1 VHSRESAETLIKK
14 KTKKTLKGRDKMK
27 RILMAGAAV
36 LMTASVAFAVSGVGK
51 DSHSIVDS
59 RHNLPGKA
67 VAFAATNATYQQICI
82 YCHTPHNPRLN
93 VPLWNRNATNNT
105 YTYYNSP
112 SLTTYTKAN
121 QKVTTSSVSG
131 FCLSCHDGVTSTGNI
146 KNAADT
152 GIKDVAGKTA
162 LDPNELVAESA
173 GASNP
178 GNATGSHGNIGTDLS
193 NDHPVGFNYDNAY
206 NSLDVDQG
214 GTDTAQGSSYVR
226 RLWDITMVK
235 KTLGNFLFSKNSIST
250 ENGTEMECASCH
262 KVHDP
267 FNPPFLRVTNNMSH
281 LCLACHNK

>member
-1 VHSRESAETLIKK
+1 
-14 KTKKTLKGRDKMK
+14 MK

-36 LMTASVAFAVSGVGK
+36 LMTASVAFAVSGQGK
-51 DSHSIVDS
+51 DQHSIVQS
-59 RHNLPGKA
+59 RHNLPG
-67 VAFAATNATYQQICI
+67 VATAFQSGTAAYQQICI

-93 VPLWNRNATNNT
+93 VPLWNRNANGTN

-121 QKVTTSSVSG
+121 QKVTADSVSG
-131 FCLSCHDGVTSTGNI
+131 FCLSCHDGVATTGNI

-152 GIKDVAGKTA
+152 GITGDATLA
-162 LDPNELVAESA
+162 AESA
-173 GASNP
+173 GTSNP

-214 GTDTAQGSSYVR
+214 TGTEQGSTLVK
-226 RLWDITMVK
+226 RLWDSAKVK
-235 KTLGNFLFSKNSIST
+235 ATLGNFLFSKNGSGT
-250 ENGTEMECASCH
+250 VDGTEMECASCH